1 MSVHSNQ
8 TNKPNQTKPELHQ
21 PGVTLQMKQ
30 KAKTCP
36 EIKSQVTRVPPKDGK
51 VMPKNQK
58 PNGINAKRDFPVQ
71 LDLRPG
77 KVNASSLVL
86 VLI

>member
-1 MSVHSNQ
+1 MWKLRGSISHVSSSSLNQIPLCSNQ
-8 TNKPNQTKPELHQ
+8 QNQTKPEPHQ
-21 PGVTLQMKQ
+21 PGVTLQIKQ
-30 KAKTCP
+30 KAKK
-36 EIKSQVTRVPPKDGK
+36 E
-51 VMPKNQK
+51 MPRNQK
-58 PNGINAKRDFPVQ
+58 AKGINVKRDFPVQ